1 MGLLLSILF
10 GFVPMFLFGWFV
22 YWLDRYEKEPKVLL
36 GGAFLWGAI
45 VAAGAAFIINT
56 TLGIGIYL
64 TTGSENAADFATG
77 SFIAPVVEECLK
89 GFAVLLVFIFF
100 YKEFDSVLDG
110 IIYAAVTALGFAA
123 TENSLYIY
131 TKGFLEKGYP
141 GLLTLV
147 FIRVILVGWQHPY
160 YTAFFGIG
168 LAITRLN
175 RNIFLKISAPIIGIC
190 IGILAHSIHNT
201 LLSILPG
208 FTALIVGT
216 AADWTGWIAM
226 FIFILWMI
234 YNDRKLLLK
243 YLQEEVTLG
252 TITDEQ
258 YYTACSAA
266 ALGRVRIKAILH
278 HRYQSTNRFYQLC
291 GELAHKKN
299 QFTRV
304 GEEGNNTAIIH
315 HLQEQLI
322 ELSPTVV

>member
-1 MGLLLSILF
+1 MGLFLSILF
-10 GFVPMFLFGWFV
+10 GFIPMFLFGWFV

-45 VAAGAAFIINT
+45 VAAGAAFLINT
-56 TLGIGIYL
+56 IFGIGIYL

-110 IIYAAVTALGFAA
+110 IIYATVTALGFAA
-123 TENSLYIY
+123 TENSYYIY
-131 TKGFLEKGYP
+131 TLGFLEKGYP
-141 GLLTLV
+141 GLLSLV

-160 YTAFFGIG
+160 YTAFLGIG

-175 RNIFLKISAPIIGIC
+175 RNIFLKISAPVIGIC

-201 LLSILPG
+201 LLSIIPG
-208 FTALIVGT
+208 FTALVVGA
-216 AADWTGWIAM
+216 AADWTGWITM

-234 YNDRKLLLK
+234 YLDRKLLLK
-243 YLQEEVTLG
+243 YLDEEVSLG
-252 TITDEQ
+252 TITNEQ
-258 YYTACSAA
+258 YRTACSANA
-266 ALGRVRIKAILH
+266 QWIVRFNAILRH
-278 HRYQSTNRFYQLC
+278 QYQATNRFYQLC

-299 QFTRV
+299 QLARV
-304 GEEGNNTAIIH
+304 GEEGANTAIIR
-315 HLQEQLI
+315 HLQGELKK
-322 ELSPTVV
+322 LSPQIV